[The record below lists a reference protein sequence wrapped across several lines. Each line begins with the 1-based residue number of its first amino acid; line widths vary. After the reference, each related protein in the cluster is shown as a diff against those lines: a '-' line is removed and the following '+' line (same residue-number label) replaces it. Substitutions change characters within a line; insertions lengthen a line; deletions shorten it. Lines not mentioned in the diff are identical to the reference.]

1 MDETR
6 AVLDPAQA
14 QADQAVFQR
23 VWKRVMEGRTD
34 GAESPILWEDPAGQ
48 PPAPCGEARA
58 LQPLAGQA
66 GPQAGPPSDFPA
78 GPAVVLGENCLDCV
92 PLLQQMIRR
101 ELADWRA
108 YQALARRAGGP
119 QGRVLQTLANEEKA
133 RAKRLSAACFLISG
147 VRYWP
152 EGERPA
158 PPRTYLGALRQ
169 RFGAEQ
175 AAMAGYLAG
184 AEETEDPCLRQLFLQ
199 HAREAWDHACRIRQL
214 VEQA

>member
-6 AVLDPAQA
+6 QVQDRPQEASQ
-14 QADQAVFQR
+14 QAVFQR
-23 VWKRVMEGRTD
+23 VWKRVMEGRPA
-34 GAESPILWEDPAGQ
+34 GEESPLLWEAPERQAPSPCGCAPALQ
-48 PPAPCGEARA
+48 PPAEPPEWKG
-58 LQPLAGQA
+58 
-66 GPQAGPPSDFPA
+66 GPVEDFPA

-101 ELADWRA
+101 ELADWRT
-108 YQALARRAGGP
+108 YQALARRVGGP
-119 QGRVLQTLANEEKA
+119 QGRVLQTLANEEKGH
-133 RAKRLSAACFLISG
+133 AKRLSAAYFLIAG

-152 EGERPA
+152 EGEKPT
-158 PPRTYLGALRQ
+158 PPGTYLGALRQ

-199 HAREAWDHACRIRQL
+199 HAREEWDHACRIRQL